1 MSIIFPVSLEISST
15 ISYLKHEES
24 YFYYVVTQS
33 NIGFGLSF
41 SFASRHVPHIF
52 CPLVCFSIC
61 SFFPLCFCLVGQNTY
76 TRTDGNDDQQFIS
89 ASSTPRP
96 SYDDANEGVVPTH
109 KRDCAIDFE
118 PCSKLEDLN
127 LDVGR
132 NSGDEER
139 HLIKNPS
146 RREEFPN
153 VPIHEVIF
161 STVDKPKLL
170 SQLSA
175 LLSDIGLNIREA
187 HVFSTTDGYSL
198 DVFVVDGWHTEGS
211 VLSPNVADFA
221 MLWPGYRWFV

>member
-1 MSIIFPVSLEISST
+1 MSIISPVSLEISST

-109 KRDCAIDFE
+109 KRYSIYAGLTYVHA
-118 PCSKLEDLN
+118 CSPQYLFIY
-127 LDVGR
+127 
-132 NSGDEER
+132 S
-139 HLIKNPS
+139 HLMKNWS
-146 RREEFPN
+146 S
-153 VPIHEVIF
+153 F
-161 STVDKPKLL
+161 SSFLFL
-170 SQLSA
+170 
-175 LLSDIGLNIREA
+175 
-187 HVFSTTDGYSL
+187 
-198 DVFVVDGWHTEGS
+198 
-211 VLSPNVADFA
+211 
-221 MLWPGYRWFV
+221 